1 MLVIEVKS
9 ISVKQEDC
17 RVGVASVSYRSSSQ
31 IFIQRERSATYRP
44 ISEFRFAV
52 SFINKLLATI
62 IDDEALQGDMKKKI
76 IIIFIQVQLK
86 CCQHSPLLLLS
97 DSIQSDLGFLAEGRH

>member
-1 MLVIEVKS
+1 M
-9 ISVKQEDC
+9 
-17 RVGVASVSYRSSSQ
+17 GVASVSYRSSSQ

-62 IDDEALQGDMKKKI
+62 IDDEALQGDMKKNYNNI
-76 IIIFIQVQLK
+76 YSSAAEMLSTFSTFIT
-86 CCQHSPLLLLS
+86 
-97 DSIQSDLGFLAEGRH
+97 F